1 MTDIEQELKNIVLK
15 TVKFTIDNK
24 TIRSGRV
31 DVFNTKQ
38 FFIKFKLSTGD
49 EQREYE
55 MPYPY
60 KLTKIQNGYIF
71 DYCLSSFCSV
81 KDDNYFKMLGF
92 DKTNAS
98 KLHNN
103 YVYMVAISS

>member
-1 MTDIEQELKNIVLK
+1 MTEIEQELKNMVLK
-15 TVKFTIDNK
+15 SVKFTIDNK
-24 TIRSGRV
+24 TLRIGKV
-31 DVFNTKQ
+31 EVFNTKQ
-38 FFIKFKLSTGD
+38 FFIKFKLSNGD
-49 EQREYE
+49 EQKEYVL
-55 MPYPY
+55 PYPY
-60 KLTKIQNGYIF
+60 KLLKIKNGYIF

-103 YVYMVAISS
+103 YVYMVALSS

>member
-1 MTDIEQELKNIVLK
+1 MTDIEQELKNVVLK

-24 TIRSGRV
+24 TIRSGRI

-60 KLTKIQNGYIF
+60 KLIKLDNGYIF

-103 YVYMVAISS
+103 YVYMVALSS